1 MAKLEIDIPQ
11 QIYER
16 LEAESNFSGEPM
28 ESIIARSLMSYFANQ
43 TGAGYGDSPFTI
55 FKERDE

>member
-16 LEAESNFSGEPM
+16 LQAESKFSGEPM
-28 ESIIARSLMSYFANQ
+28 ESIISRSLMLYFANQ
-43 TGAGYGDSPFTI
+43 TGEGYGDTPFTI
-55 FKERDE
+55 FKDRDE